1 MRSFDAQ
8 VDVLG
13 RLINA
18 ADMRQ
23 RVISHNLS
31 NVNTPNYQ
39 RLDVDFESQLA
50 AELGQSNK
58 VTDATQP
65 VIYQTP
71 GLVARA
77 DGNNVD
83 MDQEIGQMNKNA
95 LLQQAY
101 LQLLGT
107 ELNQMRLA
115 IEGT

>member
-1 MRSFDAQ
+1 MRTFDAQ
-8 VDVLG
+8 VGVLG

-23 RVISHNLS
+23 RVISHNLA
-31 NVNTPNYQ
+31 NVNTPNFL
-39 RLDVDFESQLA
+39 RLDVDFERQLA
-50 AELGQSNK
+50 AELGQNNN
-58 VTDATQP
+58 VTNAAKP

-71 GLVARA
+71 GLLARA

-107 ELNQMRLA
+107 KLNQMRLA